1 MNQTV
6 FSMAELQYLL
16 PEIILFVG
24 GCVVLLLDAFGKDA
38 KKFSSYL
45 LSQSI
50 LVAALIAA
58 IITCYSDS
66 VILQNHYQS
75 DALGWT
81 TKIAILA
88 ISIPVLS
95 YVKDFMLGHEI
106 YKSEFYVLGIY
117 SVLGMLVM
125 SNAASLL
132 VLYLGLEML
141 ALSTYVLV
149 AFDRN
154 SGNGSEAAMKYF
166 VLGAVASGLIL
177 YGMSMAYGA
186 TGTLQLTDIAAKTS
200 EVVTNGQLASNLPLM
215 LAMVFLLAGILFK
228 LGAVPFHMWVPDV
241 YQGAPASSVA
251 MMSAAPKIAAFVM
264 LLRVLI
270 EGFSS
275 AIQDWQPILIL
286 VATLSIIFGNLIAIM
301 QTEIKRMLGYSTISH
316 VGFMLLGLSALE
328 HNGAGTGYF
337 YVITYAISAAAV
349 MAVVIIVSKSEDEQG
364 GVEIANLRGLN
375 KQSPGLALVLLLG
388 MMSMAGVPVLMGF
401 FAKLAVIQSIIS
413 AGYLW
418 LAVIAV
424 VFSVIGAFYYL
435 RVVKAAYFDEI
446 DQPLHFLKLGLDSK
460 IFLTVNA
467 ALILLIGLMPQ
478 TLLELCQKLFQ

>member
-1 MNQTV
+1 
-6 FSMAELQYLL
+6 
-16 PEIILFVG
+16 
-24 GCVVLLLDAFGKDA
+24 
-38 KKFSSYL
+38 
-45 LSQSI
+45 
-50 LVAALIAA
+50 
-58 IITCYSDS
+58 
-66 VILQNHYQS
+66 
-75 DALGWT
+75 
-81 TKIAILA
+81 
-88 ISIPVLS
+88 
-95 YVKDFMLGHEI
+95 
-106 YKSEFYVLGIY
+106 
-117 SVLGMLVM
+117 
-125 SNAASLL
+125 
-132 VLYLGLEML
+132 
-141 ALSTYVLV
+141 
-149 AFDRN
+149 
-154 SGNGSEAAMKYF
+154 
-166 VLGAVASGLIL
+166 
-177 YGMSMAYGA
+177 
-186 TGTLQLTDIAAKTS
+186 
-200 EVVTNGQLASNLPLM
+200 
-215 LAMVFLLAGILFK
+215 
-228 LGAVPFHMWVPDV
+228 
-241 YQGAPASSVA
+241 
-251 MMSAAPKIAAFVM
+251 
-264 LLRVLI
+264 
-270 EGFSS
+270 
-275 AIQDWQPILIL
+275 
-286 VATLSIIFGNLIAIM
+286 M